1 MRPYED
7 TVAVYKPGSC
17 YSRQKSTPMT
27 PWSWISRLPEWWE
40 NQCLLFKPPCD
51 ILLFKPKQTS
61 TMREKIIYI
70 KLIVWKWSQQKIW
83 HDIEQLM
90 EYKKRLSIWP
100 WHWKRF
106 LQTSQLIDIGLCFT
120 LHVFSNTLC
129 SAENSISFIIIFYL
143 FITVFQ
149 FSWVNL

>member
-7 TVAVYKPGSC
+7 TVAVYKPG
-17 YSRQKSTPMT
+17 RKILPEINPDDTLILDFQT
-27 PWSWISRLPEWWE
+27 PEWWE

-129 SAENSISFIIIFYL
+129 SAENSISFIIFYL